1 MFLVLYRSRRLKPII
16 VDPGLYLSEKTGMF
30 YASQKRDLPNA
41 FRLFT
46 GVALSYMLGNCF
58 EYFQSFSLMIV

>member
-1 MFLVLYRSRRLKPII
+1 MFLVLYRSRRLRPII

-46 GVALSYMLGNCF
+46 GVSLYYMLSKCL
-58 EYFQSFSLMIV
+58 STFSHSV

>member
-1 MFLVLYRSRRLKPII
+1 MFCIVFLVLYRARRLRPII

-46 GVALSYMLGNCF
+46 GVALY
-58 EYFQSFSLMIV
+58 

>member
-1 MFLVLYRSRRLKPII
+1 MFFVLYRSKRLKPII

-30 YASQKRDLPNA
+30 YASQKRGLPNA

-46 GVALSYMLGNCF
+46 GVALSYTLGNCL
-58 EYFQSFSLMIV
+58 SPFSRSV

>member
-1 MFLVLYRSRRLKPII
+1 VFLVLYRSRRLRPII
-16 VDPGLYLSEKTGMF
+16 VDPEKTGMF

-46 GVALSYMLGNCF
+46 GVALYYMLSKCL
-58 EYFQSFSLMIV
+58 STFSHSV

>member
-1 MFLVLYRSRRLKPII
+1 VFLLLYRSRRLKPII

-46 GVALSYMLGNCF
+46 GVALSYTLGNCL
-58 EYFQSFSLMIV
+58 STFSRLV

>member
-1 MFLVLYRSRRLKPII
+1 MFLVLYRARRLRPII

-46 GVALSYMLGNCF
+46 GVALYYMLSKVF
-58 EYFQSFSLMIV
+58 ECFQSFSLMIV

>member
-1 MFLVLYRSRRLKPII
+1 MFLVLYRSRRLRPII

-30 YASQKRDLPNA
+30 YASQKRGLPNA

-46 GVALSYMLGNCF
+46 GVALYYMLSKCL
-58 EYFQSFSLMIV
+58 STFSHSV